1 VPAENRARPRDLALR
16 LEQGAAVFAVV
27 SLGIW
32 VGGLVALGA
41 CAAPIV
47 FHVVPA
53 PLSGDAMEPSF
64 AGSISSPS
72 PAASWSSRAKR
83 CAIYVASATPSG
95 AKVPAADRAR
105 TALAVV
111 AAAAAIYGGTQLSPQ
126 IVALHAA
133 GAGSRF
139 RRRRRRARTAP
150 RARRNRC
157 EDRSQR
163 RPILL
168 ALQVTTL
175 RRVEERA
182 RGPIRE
188 NEAA

>member
-1 VPAENRARPRDLALR
+1 VISRYR

-53 PLSGDAMEPSF
+53 PLSGDAMGAVFRRFDFIAIACGVVVLACE
-64 AGSISSPS
+64 AV
-72 PAASWSSRAKR
+72 R
-83 CAIYVASATPSG
+83 IYVASATPSG

-126 IVALHAA
+126 IVALHVA
-133 GAGSRF
+133 GAVRGFGADGGELERLHALAETVAKIEVS
-139 RRRRRRARTAP
+139 AGL
-150 RARRNRC
+150 
-157 EDRSQR
+157 
-163 RPILL
+163 ILL

-188 NEAA
+188 NEAG